1 MKLTKQQANHLHRL
15 FAACENAK
23 NFSESLTRQERLDS
37 YMVNLM
43 EQGIDSKEITDLL
56 Y

>member
-1 MKLTKQQANHLHRL
+1 MIAQKQANHLRRL
-15 FAACENAK
+15 FAAWENAK
-23 NFSESLTRQERLDS
+23 DFTESCTRQERLDS
-37 YMVNLM
+37 YMEHLM

>member
-1 MKLTKQQANHLHRL
+1 MKLTPQQANCLHRL

-23 NFSESLTRQERLDS
+23 NFTESLKRQERLDS

-43 EQGIDSKEITDLL
+43 DKGVDSKEITDLL

>member
-1 MKLTKQQANHLHRL
+1 MIAQKQADHLRRL
-15 FAACENAK
+15 QAACDNAK
-23 NFSESLTRQERLDS
+23 NFSESLARQERLDS
-37 YMVNLM
+37 YMMHLM